1 MTENC
6 ALPYSSDYETI
17 RSRARS
23 FAKRHAI
30 DGCARS
36 VLSHHTHFSK
46 LKAKRARV
54 FVGVLEHIK
63 PGKIGAR
70 IEGHIDNC
78 RCYRHRD
85 NRPGYAGSRNFK
97 EGEFSLGMRIAE
109 VAPLYESVAPKYYG
123 RTERVVSYLTE
134 ELVRQGYEVTLFAS
148 GDSVTKA
155 RLVPACR
162 QSLRLDERRVDQMAH
177 HLVMLEH
184 VFARAADFDIVHFHV
199 DYMHFPLSRR
209 DPITHV
215 TTLHGRLDI
224 PDLVPLYQEF
234 REMPVIS
241 ISNGQRQPLPWGNLQ
256 ATVYHGLPADRYR
269 FRAEPGSYLAFL
281 GRISP
286 EKRVD
291 RAIEIA
297 KQVGMPLKIAAK
309 IDRVDK
315 DYFDLVIAP
324 LLRNSLV
331 EFVGEIGD
339 VEKDEFLGNAYA
351 LLFPIDWLEPFGSV
365 MIEAMAC
372 GTPVIAYR
380 GGAVPE
386 LVEHGHNGFV
396 VERLEDAVE
405 AVRHLAQ
412 LGRKRCREV
421 FEQRFTASR
430 MAHDY
435 VQQFERLIARNQEVS
450 EAA

>member
-1 MTENC
+1 
-6 ALPYSSDYETI
+6 
-17 RSRARS
+17 
-23 FAKRHAI
+23 
-30 DGCARS
+30 
-36 VLSHHTHFSK
+36 
-46 LKAKRARV
+46 
-54 FVGVLEHIK
+54 
-63 PGKIGAR
+63 
-70 IEGHIDNC
+70 
-78 RCYRHRD
+78 
-85 NRPGYAGSRNFK
+85 
-97 EGEFSLGMRIAE
+97 MRIAQ
-109 VAPLYESVAPKYYG
+109 VAPLYESVPPTYYG
-123 RTERVVSYLTE
+123 GTERVVSYLTE
-134 ELVRQGYEVTLFAS
+134 ELVRQGYDVTLFAS
-148 GDSVTKA
+148 GDSITKA

-162 QSLRLDERRVDQMAH
+162 RSLRLDERCVDQMAH

-184 VFARAADFDIVHFHV
+184 VFARTADFDIVHFHV

-209 DPITHV
+209 DRITHV
-215 TTLHGRLDI
+215 TTLHGRLDV

-241 ISNGQRQPLPWGNLQ
+241 ISNGQRQPLPRANWQ
-256 ATVYHGLPADRYR
+256 ATVYHGLPAEKYR
-269 FRAEPGSYLAFL
+269 FRAEPGRYLAFL

-297 KQVGMPLKIAAK
+297 KQVDMPLKIAAK

-331 EFVGEIGD
+331 EFVGEIGER
-339 VEKDEFLGNAYA
+339 EKDEFLGNAYA
-351 LLFPIDWLEPFGSV
+351 LLFPIDWPEPFGLV

-386 LVEHGHNGFV
+386 ITVQGHTGFV
-396 VERLEDAVE
+396 VEALEDAVT
-405 AVRHLAQ
+405 AVRRIPQ
-412 LGRKRCREV
+412 LSRKRCREV
-421 FEQRFTASR
+421 FEKQFTAAR
-430 MAHDY
+430 MASDY
-435 VQQFERLIARNQEVS
+435 VRVFDRLIRRNQEKMP

>member
-1 MTENC
+1 
-6 ALPYSSDYETI
+6 
-17 RSRARS
+17 
-23 FAKRHAI
+23 
-30 DGCARS
+30 
-36 VLSHHTHFSK
+36 
-46 LKAKRARV
+46 
-54 FVGVLEHIK
+54 
-63 PGKIGAR
+63 
-70 IEGHIDNC
+70 
-78 RCYRHRD
+78 
-85 NRPGYAGSRNFK
+85 
-97 EGEFSLGMRIAE
+97 MRIAQ
-109 VAPLYESVAPKYYG
+109 VAPLYESVPPKYYG
-123 RTERVVSYLTE
+123 GTERVVSYLTE
-134 ELVRQGYEVTLFAS
+134 ELVRQGHEVTLFAS

-155 RLVPACR
+155 RLIPACR
-162 QSLRLDERRVDQMAH
+162 RSLRLDERCVDQMAH
-177 HLVMLEH
+177 HLAMLEH

-241 ISNGQRQPLPWGNLQ
+241 ISNGQRQPLPWANWQ

-324 LLRNSLV
+324 LLRNPLV
-331 EFVGEIGD
+331 EFVGEIGER
-339 VEKDEFLGNAYA
+339 EKDEFLGNAYA
-351 LLFPIDWLEPFGSV
+351 LLFPIDWPEPFGLV

-386 LVEHGHNGFV
+386 LVEHGHNGLV

-405 AVRHLAQ
+405 AVRHVAQ
-412 LGRKRCREV
+412 LSRKRCREV
-421 FEQRFTASR
+421 FEQRFTARR

-435 VQQFERLIARNQEVS
+435 VQQFERLMPSNQEVS

>member
-1 MTENC
+1 
-6 ALPYSSDYETI
+6 
-17 RSRARS
+17 
-23 FAKRHAI
+23 
-30 DGCARS
+30 
-36 VLSHHTHFSK
+36 
-46 LKAKRARV
+46 
-54 FVGVLEHIK
+54 
-63 PGKIGAR
+63 
-70 IEGHIDNC
+70 
-78 RCYRHRD
+78 
-85 NRPGYAGSRNFK
+85 
-97 EGEFSLGMRIAE
+97 MRIAQ
-109 VAPLYESVAPKYYG
+109 VAPLYESVPPKYYG
-123 RTERVVSYLTE
+123 GTERVVSYLTE
-134 ELVRQGYEVTLFAS
+134 ELVRQGHEVTLFAS
-148 GDSVTKA
+148 GDSITKA

-162 QSLRLDERRVDQMAH
+162 RSLRLDERCVDQMAH

-184 VFARAADFDIVHFHV
+184 VFARTADFDIAHFHV

-209 DPITHV
+209 DRITHV
-215 TTLHGRLDI
+215 TTLHGRLDV

-241 ISNGQRQPLPWGNLQ
+241 ISNGQRQPLPRANWQ
-256 ATVYHGLPADRYR
+256 ATVYHGLPAEKYR
-269 FRAEPGSYLAFL
+269 FRAEPGRYLAFL

-331 EFVGEIGD
+331 EFVGEIGER
-339 VEKDEFLGNAYA
+339 EKDAFLGNAYA
-351 LLFPIDWLEPFGSV
+351 LLFPIDWPEPFGLV

-372 GTPVIAYR
+372 GTPVVAYR

-405 AVRHLAQ
+405 AVRQLAQ
-412 LGRKRCREV
+412 LSRKRCREV
-421 FEQRFTASR
+421 FEQRFTARR

-435 VQQFERLIARNQEVS
+435 VQQFERLITSNQEVS

>member
-1 MTENC
+1 
-6 ALPYSSDYETI
+6 
-17 RSRARS
+17 
-23 FAKRHAI
+23 
-30 DGCARS
+30 
-36 VLSHHTHFSK
+36 
-46 LKAKRARV
+46 
-54 FVGVLEHIK
+54 
-63 PGKIGAR
+63 
-70 IEGHIDNC
+70 
-78 RCYRHRD
+78 
-85 NRPGYAGSRNFK
+85 
-97 EGEFSLGMRIAE
+97 MRIAQ
-109 VAPLYESVAPKYYG
+109 VAPLYESVPPRYYG
-123 RTERVVSYLTE
+123 GTERVVSYLTE
-134 ELVRQGYEVTLFAS
+134 ELVRQGHEVTLFAS

-162 QSLRLDERRVDQMAH
+162 RSLRLDKRCVDQMAH
-177 HLVMLEH
+177 HLAMLER

-241 ISNGQRQPLPWGNLQ
+241 ISNGQRQPLPWANWQ

-315 DYFDLVIAP
+315 DYFDAVIAP

-331 EFVGEIGD
+331 EFVGEIGER
-339 VEKDEFLGNAYA
+339 EKDEFLGNAYV
-351 LLFPIDWLEPFGSV
+351 LLFPIDWPEPFGLV

-372 GTPVIAYR
+372 GTPVVAYR

-412 LGRKRCREV
+412 LSRKRCREV
-421 FEQRFTASR
+421 FEQRFTARR

-435 VQQFERLIARNQEVS
+435 VQQFERLITSNQEVS